1 MSKPIRFMYN
11 NFGNAQSTTRTY
23 SSQLSSFPLSAAF
36 DSYRFT
42 GWRPSGA
49 FEITASNNTIY
60 INDGT
65 EKTVTLTNSTY
76 ATGDLLAAHIQ
87 TRLNASSTNWT
98 CTYSAITY
106 KFTIGRSSG
115 TSLIRLSVTTNSV
128 WGTIGFLGATNYSV
142 GTGTAAD
149 VIRIHTSEWIKFD
162 LLNQYPI
169 DSFIA
174 IGSLSTFFPI
184 PETANVTIKANNLN
198 DFSNPP
204 LNETITPTAE
214 GIFKFIN
221 ATDSSYRYWRVDF
234 EDRENPNGP
243 SVFDI
248 RVIYLGDAVAM
259 DRNISNG
266 FRATRID
273 RSNVS
278 ESEGGAFY
286 YREKP
291 KYWTIGGS
299 VDWTKPSDRKIIS
312 DLYDYVGNTRP
323 FFVAL
328 DPDAAISDTVAEF
341 TKYVTFDGNLEKSHL
356 LYNYFSLPISFRE
369 VIG

>member
-1 MSKPIRFMYN
+1 MYN
-11 NFGNAQSTTRTY
+11 NFGDADSTTRTY
-23 SSQLSSFPLSAAF
+23 SSQLSAFSVSSAF

-49 FEITASNNTIY
+49 FEITDANNKLY
-60 INDGT
+60 INDGAD
-65 EKTVTLTNSTY
+65 KTATLANATY
-76 ATGDLLAAHIQ
+76 TTGTLLAAQIQ
-87 TRLNASSTNWT
+87 TALNAVSSNWT
-98 CTYSAITY
+98 CTYSTSTY
-106 KFTIGRSSG
+106 KFTVDRSSG
-115 TSLIRLSVTTNSV
+115 TKILRKSQTTSAI
-128 WGTIGFLGATNYSV
+128 WDDIGYLGAV
-142 GTGTAAD
+142 DAAATAAD
-149 VIRIHTSEWIKFD
+149 VVRIHTSEWIHFD
-162 LLNQYPI
+162 LLNQYPL
-169 DSFIA
+169 DAFIA
-174 IGSLSTFFPI
+174 IGSISTAFPI
-184 PETANVTIKANNLN
+184 PETATVTIKANNID
-198 DFSNPP
+198 DFSSPP
-204 LNETITPTAE
+204 FSETVTPTSE
-214 GIFKFIN
+214 GIFKFFE
-221 ATDSSYRYWRVDF
+221 ATDTSYRYWKVEF

-259 DRNISNG
+259 ERNIGNG
-266 FRATRID
+266 FTASRVD

-278 ESEGGAFY
+278 ESEGGSLFF
-286 YREKP
+286 REKP
-291 KYWTIGGS
+291 KYWTIS
-299 VDWTKPSDRKIIS
+299 ASIDWTKPADRKIIS

>member
-1 MSKPIRFMYN
+1 MSKPVRFMYN

-23 SSQLSSFPLSAAF
+23 SSQLSSFPLTSAF

-65 EKTVTLTNSTY
+65 DKTVTLAIATY
-76 ATGDLLAAHIQ
+76 TTGALLATQIQ
-87 TRLNASSTNWT
+87 TALNAASTNWT
-98 CTYSAITY
+98 CTYSSSTY
-106 KFTIGRSSG
+106 KFTIDRSSG
-115 TSLIRLSVTTNSV
+115 TKILRKSQTTNAVWDDIGYLGIIDAAASV
-128 WGTIGFLGATNYSV
+128 
-142 GTGTAAD
+142 AD
-149 VIRIHTSEWIKFD
+149 VIRIHTSEWLHFD
-162 LLNQYPI
+162 LSNQYPI

-221 ATDSSYRYWRVDF
+221 ATNSSYRYWRVDF

-273 RSNVS
+273 RSNAS

-291 KYWTIGGS
+291 KYWTIAGS
-299 VDWTKPSDRKIIS
+299 VDWTKPADRKIIS